1 MIVNNAYKQD
11 TYNLHCRK
19 TFKGKYKT
27 DNGRTESFFNF
38 SNFTERFDFQIFEHI
53 TIKDKIN
60 EKCIWQKRQKQI

>member
-19 TFKGKYKT
+19 TFTGKYKT

-38 SNFTERFDFQIFEHI
+38 SNFTERFDF
-53 TIKDKIN
+53 
-60 EKCIWQKRQKQI
+60 